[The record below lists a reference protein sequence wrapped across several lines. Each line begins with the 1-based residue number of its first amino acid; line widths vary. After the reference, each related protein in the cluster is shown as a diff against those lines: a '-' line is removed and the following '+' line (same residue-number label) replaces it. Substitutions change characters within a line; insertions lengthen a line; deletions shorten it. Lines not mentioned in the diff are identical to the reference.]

1 MSLKL
6 FCVLLSF
13 HNHFSGSPIPGI
25 ILLPLFTVPFFVP
38 NPQLCEYI
46 RSLYENRPIKELFKE
61 SLKTSLVFHVKYH
74 IAVIDNGAKAIV
86 GERIEKNTNKTLV
99 QLLIQAFNISHD
111 ILQGKQVKDLCEK
124 YQLTDR
130 YMRKILTLR
139 FLPAELILSILDG
152 TQGREITAKQLFEQ
166 ASQHK

>member
-1 MSLKL
+1 M
-6 FCVLLSF
+6 
-13 HNHFSGSPIPGI
+13 
-25 ILLPLFTVPFFVP
+25 
-38 NPQLCEYI
+38 
-46 RSLYENRPIKELFKE
+46 
-61 SLKTSLVFHVKYH
+61 FHVKYH
-74 IAVIDNGAKAIV
+74 IAFIDNGAKAIV
-86 GERIEKNTNKTLV
+86 GARLEKNPNKTLV

-139 FLPAELILSILDG
+139 FLPAKVILSILDG

-166 ASQHK
+166 AS